1 MHDLSVATSNRPT
14 SNSSSPLTPDSL
26 NSTPSRVLYNPY
38 AGRPNARQLS
48 ESVSSFLSR
57 LPLSKSSSDELG
69 PWIFIANPY
78 TSHLP
83 TSEDWAG
90 FKTAGAELLS
100 SLRREPRS
108 KSSLLG
114 NLKMPFGANRLQSVK
129 LLRSRSMRLQR
140 RGTVRLES
148 GCSFRRQNMWTT
160 CGRRWL

>member
-1 MHDLSVATSNRPT
+1 MKSYLHTVQPRSGEHSQSQQYRSSDPSPPSCPASHLQKARATNWDLGFSLQTPT
-14 SNSSSPLTPDSL
+14 PRIFLLVRTGLALKQQVQSSS
-26 NSTPSRVLYNPY
+26 
-38 AGRPNARQLS
+38 
-48 ESVSSFLSR
+48 
-57 LPLSKSSSDELG
+57 LP
-69 PWIFIANPY
+69 
-78 TSHLP
+78 
-83 TSEDWAG
+83 
-90 FKTAGAELLS
+90 